1 MTHYFMEILAA
12 LGAVLVLFGSIG
24 MIVHDTVDSELACLL
39 FFLIGAALFLVS
51 LLQLGYL

>member
-1 MTHYFMEILAA
+1 MMHYFMEILAA

-24 MIVHDTVDSELACLL
+24 FIVRDTVDSELACLL

-51 LLQLGYL
+51 LLRLGYL